1 MMLVSCGPIRNYD
14 DPNEPFYEGHYA
26 GNVPNLGE
34 TIKIV
39 TWNLSFAENLDSA
52 LDALTSVEELMGA
65 DIILLQEMDELGVE
79 LLAKDL
85 GYNYVYYPAS
95 IHPRHKKKFGN
106 AVLTR
111 WEITDH
117 EKIILPKIGAG
128 NKHTRNAVKA
138 VIMIADQEVTAYS
151 AHFETF
157 WILQSKN
164 QTQVEF
170 LANQIDH
177 QERVIII
184 GGDFN
189 SLTKG
194 SVAYLE
200 ERFRKN
206 GVERLSK
213 NTGHTF
219 EYSGVK
225 LTLDHIFSSGVED
238 FEADVWRETD
248 ASDHYPVWSKI
259 KIQGIQ

>member
-106 AVLTR
+106 ADR
-111 WEITDH
+111 
-117 EKIILPKIGAG
+117 K
-128 NKHTRNAVKA
+128 
-138 VIMIADQEVTAYS
+138 
-151 AHFETF
+151 
-157 WILQSKN
+157 
-164 QTQVEF
+164 
-170 LANQIDH
+170 
-177 QERVIII
+177 
-184 GGDFN
+184 
-189 SLTKG
+189 
-194 SVAYLE
+194 SV
-200 ERFRKN
+200 
-206 GVERLSK
+206 V
-213 NTGHTF
+213 
-219 EYSGVK
+219 
-225 LTLDHIFSSGVED
+225 
-238 FEADVWRETD
+238 
-248 ASDHYPVWSKI
+248 
-259 KIQGIQ
+259 